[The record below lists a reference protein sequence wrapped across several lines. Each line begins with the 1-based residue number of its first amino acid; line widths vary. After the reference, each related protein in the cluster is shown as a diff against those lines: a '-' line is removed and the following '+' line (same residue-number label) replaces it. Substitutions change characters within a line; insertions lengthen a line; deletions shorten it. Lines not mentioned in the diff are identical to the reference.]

1 MTREELIQIVSE
13 DTQKILNSNLEN
25 SLRKILEN
33 VSFDDPA
40 EMCLKMCKNT
50 VTVSVQTSVQVLLD
64 ALCLLGVVSPEA
76 YSLPEVRPELRLI
89 LGGLSD
95 KNKE

>member
-13 DTQKILNSNLEN
+13 DVEKILDENLEN
-25 SLRKILEN
+25 SLRKILED
-33 VSFDDPA
+33 VSFDNPQ

-64 ALCLLGVVSPEA
+64 ALCLLGVVSPEK
-76 YSLPEVRPELRLI
+76 YSLPESRPELHLI
-89 LGGLSD
+89 LGSLSD
-95 KNKE
+95 KK

>member
-1 MTREELIQIVSE
+1 MTREELIQVVSE
-13 DTQKILNSNLEN
+13 DVQKILDDNLEN

-33 VSFDDPA
+33 VSFEDPQ

-50 VTVSVQTSVQVLLD
+50 VTVSVQTSVQVLMD
-64 ALCLLGVVSPEA
+64 ALCLLGVVSPES
-76 YSLPEVRPELRLI
+76 YSLPESRPELHLI

-95 KNKE
+95 KK